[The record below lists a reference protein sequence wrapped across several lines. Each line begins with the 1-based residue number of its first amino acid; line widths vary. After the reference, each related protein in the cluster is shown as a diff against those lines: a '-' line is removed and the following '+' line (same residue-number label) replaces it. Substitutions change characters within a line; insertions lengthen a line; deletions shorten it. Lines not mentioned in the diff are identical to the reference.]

1 MVVEDGSEL
10 AAELWGASHRAA
22 CSVLAYPEG
31 MAALASAHR
40 GGRLD
45 ADGLADASGELEAL
59 QEEMLLVGV
68 DRQLTRHAG
77 ELAQQH
83 LLRGYDAVHLASALA
98 LGTET
103 TLITWDRDLA
113 LAAAN
118 VGLGIAPATGR
129 RSDG

>member
-10 AAELWGASHRAA
+10 AAELWGTRHRAA

-31 MAALASAHR
+31 RAALAAAHCGR
-40 GGRLD
+40 RLD
-45 ADGLADASGELEAL
+45 ADGLAQACESFEAL
-59 QEEMLLVGV
+59 QEEVLLVGV

-77 ELAQQH
+77 ELAQEH
-83 LLRGYDAVHLASALA
+83 SLRGYDAVHLAAALA

-113 LAAAN
+113 LAAAS
-118 VGLGIAPATGR
+118 VGLGVAPAAGGR
-129 RSDG
+129 QDV